1 MPLFMRLFAA
11 ILLVFP
17 LALASAAEPD
27 RAALF
32 EHELGRLHSSEVVNL
47 QERFQGHPLLIV
59 NTASHCGY
67 TDQFGGLERLHQDYR
82 DQGLKVVG
90 FPSHDFNQE
99 ADDEAETARVCFQN
113 FGVTFDMFKPIGVRG
128 DGAHPIFRELARQA
142 DAPRWNFYKYVVDR
156 DGRVVAHFPSRVG
169 PNSTDLRGA
178 IESIL

>member
-1 MPLFMRLFAA
+1 MSFSARLFAT
-11 ILLVFP
+11 LL
-17 LALASAAEPD
+17 LAVPFGGTAAAEPD

-47 QERFQGHPLLIV
+47 QERYQGHPLLVI

-67 TDQFGGLERLHQDYR
+67 TDQFGGLETLHQQYR

-99 ADDEAETARVCFQN
+99 ADDEAETARVCFEN
-113 FGVTFDMFKPIGVRG
+113 FGVSFDMFKPIGVRG
-128 DGAHPIFRELARQA
+128 DNAHPIFQELARQSGE
-142 DAPRWNFYKYVVDR
+142 PRWNFYKYVVDR
-156 DGRVVAHFPSRVG
+156 DGRVVANFPSQAG
-169 PNSTDLRGA
+169 PESADLRRA